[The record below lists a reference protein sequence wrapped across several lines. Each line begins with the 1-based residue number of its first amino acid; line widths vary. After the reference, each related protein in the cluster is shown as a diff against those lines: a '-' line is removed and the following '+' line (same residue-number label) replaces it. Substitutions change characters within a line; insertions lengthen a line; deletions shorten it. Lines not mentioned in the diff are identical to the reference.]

1 MSKVYLFIDTSQSTP
16 CCLKL
21 LDENFNQLAEH
32 LFLTQNNLIDYI
44 NPELNNLFEKANKT
58 FNDVA
63 RIYLNYGPGTFT
75 GIRVGVSVAKTFKM
89 VYPNITIYL
98 INSLKLKCFGDGVAY
113 IDAKSHKY
121 FFAAYRKG
129 VEVQAPKLILDSEL
143 DNYLKQ
149 YSNLPIYS
157 DDQIFNYDFPKEVF
171 NLFEECLDVANLEP
185 FYLKA
190 PI

>member
-21 LDENFNQLAEH
+21 LDEKFNQLAEH

-44 NPELNNLFEKANKT
+44 NPELNNLFEKANHT
-58 FNDVA
+58 FEDVA

-89 VYPNITIYL
+89 VHPDVSIFV
-98 INSLKLKCFGDGVAY
+98 INSLKLKCQGDGIAY

-121 FFAAYRKG
+121 FFAAYQDG
-129 VEVQAPKLILDSEL
+129 QEIQAPVLILDSEL
-143 DNYLKQ
+143 NDYLKK
-149 YSNLPIYS
+149 YPNLLVYP
-157 DDQIFNYDFPKEVF
+157 DEQIFNYEFSKDIY
-171 NLFEECLDVANLEP
+171 NLFEECLDVVNLEP

>member
-21 LDENFNQLAEH
+21 LDENFNLLAEH

-44 NPELNNLFEKANKT
+44 NPELNNLFSQTNYSFKDIT
-58 FNDVA
+58 

-98 INSLKLKCFGDGVAY
+98 INSLKLKCKGNGVAY

-121 FFAAYRKG
+121 FFAAYKDG
-129 VEVQAPKLILDSEL
+129 EEIQAPILISETELDS
-143 DNYLKQ
+143 YLKQ
-149 YSNLPIYS
+149 YLG
-157 DDQIFNYDFPKEVF
+157 
-171 NLFEECLDVANLEP
+171 
-185 FYLKA
+185 
-190 PI
+190 

>member
-21 LDENFNQLAEH
+21 LDENFNLLAEH

-44 NPELNNLFEKANKT
+44 NPELNNIFAKT
-58 FNDVA
+58 NYKFKDIT

-75 GIRVGVSVAKTFKM
+75 GIRVGVSVVKTFKM

-98 INSLKLKCFGDGVAY
+98 INSLKLKCKGNGVAY

-121 FFAAYRKG
+121 FFAVYKNG
-129 VEVQAPKLILDSEL
+129 KEVQAPILILNTEL
-143 DNYLKQ
+143 DNYLQQ
-149 YSNLPIYS
+149 YSDLLIYPS
-157 DDQIFNYDFPKEVF
+157 EQIFDYNFPISIY
-171 NLFEECLDVANLEP
+171 NLFEECLDVMNLEP
-185 FYLKA
+185 FYLKPA
-190 PI
+190 I